1 MMKEV
6 KLKERLAN
14 AYAAFFEDEK
24 FDDNESLNLTAHETN
39 SPLEKPPFLSDTTK
53 TVFNIF
59 KQIFLFLPATFLLFF
74 MSIVFT
80 ALFLLRPFEG
90 APGRRGIF
98 FLPLIVFLITAF
110 TTVLGLGNWREP
122 KHYLIPLSIIS
133 LGIVLGVFGSVFW
146 GNTGFG
152 YFLKNVVPYF
162 IPLAFIV
169 PVLVKGWVDKN
180 DEVDSL

>member
-1 MMKEV
+1 VKEV
-6 KLKERLAN
+6 KLKERLEN
-14 AYAAFFEDEK
+14 AFAAFFDDEK
-24 FDDNESLNLTAHETN
+24 SDDNDSLNLTTYETD
-39 SPLEKPPFLSDTTK
+39 SSIEKPSLFSETTK
-53 TVFNIF
+53 TVFNLF

-80 ALFLLRPFEG
+80 ALFLLRPYDG
-90 APGRRGIF
+90 APGRRGIVF
-98 FLPLIVFLITAF
+98 VPLLIFLLTAF

-133 LGIVLGVFGSVFW
+133 LGVILGVWGSVFW

-162 IPLAFIV
+162 IPLAFIA

-180 DEVDSL
+180 VEPDSL